1 MNYQEAM
8 EYMEKVGTYGI
19 VPGLDSIRELCRR
32 LGNPQDEL
40 KFVHIAGTNG
50 KGSTLAYI
58 SNILQAAGYRVGKY
72 ISPVIIEYCEKIQI
86 GKQKI
91 THKDLCE
98 GLEIIKKHCDAMVS
112 DGFRDGASF
121 LVFPGET
128 VRYRRAGDRYGRQGG
143 CYKSDHDHAGGGTG
157 IHRYGSYEILREQ
170 SGGDRSTQDRNL

>member
-1 MNYQEAM
+1 MKFSVYDTGEIAMNYQEAM

-58 SNILQAAGYRVGKY
+58 SSILQAAGYRVGKY

-112 DGFRDGASF
+112 DG
-121 LVFPGET
+121 PII
-128 VRYRRAGDRYGRQGG
+128 RRLLRLRRRWLFGISGKNSVISSYWRPVWAAGRMLQ
-143 CYKSDHDHAGGGTG
+143 
-157 IHRYGSYEILREQ
+157 I
-170 SGGDRSTQDRNL
+170 

>member
-32 LGNPQDEL
+32 LGDPQNDL

-86 GKQKI
+86 GKRKI

-112 DGFRDGASF
+112 DGFHHPTPLRS
-121 LVFPGET
+121 
-128 VRYRRAGDRYGRQGG
+128 RRRWLFGISGRNSAISSCWRPVWAAGRMLQ
-143 CYKSDHDHAGGGTG
+143 
-157 IHRYGSYEILREQ
+157 I
-170 SGGDRSTQDRNL
+170 